1 MKPIF
6 TVKVPNSCNAE
17 QEIKTLQ
24 QALTT
29 QLYDYHVIVVATQV
43 DEVVFECF
51 NIQCN
56 CQTK

>member
-17 QEIKTLQ
+17 QEIKILQ
-24 QALTT
+24 EALKA
-29 QLYDYHVIVVATQV
+29 QLYDYHVIVVATET
-43 DEVVFECF
+43 DEIIFECF
-51 NIQCN
+51 NTQCN